1 MTSPEDDLRDLINE
15 LDGLH
20 FKRVI
25 PEVGK
30 TPSRTVC
37 GAESC
42 GEEHWDGHSAY
53 TWPCP
58 TGEIVDKYKRRA
70 HRRRYIVTASPD
82 RNFAWGTGQPPT
94 EYSVTIKP
102 AGNTVHR
109 AATPDQCHAWIEQQY
124 EENK

>member
-1 MTSPEDDLRDLINE
+1 MTSPEDDLRGLINE
-15 LDGLH
+15 LDELH
-20 FKRVI
+20 GPG
-25 PEVGK
+25 PEGEAGYCAECNCFNAEG
-30 TPSRTVC
+30 S
-37 GAESC
+37 GADC
-42 GEEHWDGHSAY
+42 R
-53 TWPCP
+53 PCP
-58 TGEIVDKYKRRA
+58 CSTMQIVDKYKRRA
-70 HRRRYIVTASPD
+70 HRRRYIVAASPD